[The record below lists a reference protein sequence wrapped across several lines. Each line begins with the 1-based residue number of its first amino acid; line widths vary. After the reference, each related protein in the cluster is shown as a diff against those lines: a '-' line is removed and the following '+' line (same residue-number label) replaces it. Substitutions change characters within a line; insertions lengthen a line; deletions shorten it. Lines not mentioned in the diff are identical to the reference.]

1 MLRQTVP
8 ISLWCRMLYL
18 TAMTRSFLDM
28 STMPAASKNP
38 TAPLATPPS
47 ATDLRPEAT
56 SAPPSGIVDVVNHG
70 RTKPGLIPLWVG
82 EGDLSTPAF
91 ITDAATRSL
100 SAGETFYTY
109 QRGIP
114 ELREALA
121 RYDERVY
128 GAPTSPERFFVT
140 GSGMQA
146 VQLAVRMIAGVG
158 DEVLI
163 PTPAWPNFGA
173 AIGVNGATAVG
184 VPMEFGNNGVTL
196 DLDRLAAAVTP
207 RTRAL
212 AINTPANPT
221 GWTASREELAGIL
234 ALARKHGLWIIAD
247 EIYGRF
253 MLDGAERAPSF
264 HDIMADDDKI
274 LFVQTFSK
282 NWAMTGW
289 RLGWIECHPSL
300 GDTVENLIQYS
311 SSGVATFVQRAGIAA
326 LDHGESFVQHQIAR
340 AKAGRDIVCN
350 GLAATGRVLFA
361 RPTGAFYLYFG
372 VEGEMDSTAL
382 AKRLVDE
389 ANVGLAPGRAFG
401 PHGEGFLR
409 LCFARKAE
417 DLEEA
422 TARLARAIA

>member
-1 MLRQTVP
+1 M
-8 ISLWCRMLYL
+8 
-18 TAMTRSFLDM
+18 TAS
-28 STMPAASKNP
+28 SI
-38 TAPLATPPS
+38 
-47 ATDLRPEAT
+47 DLRPLIRQEAAD
-56 SAPPSGIVDVVNHG
+56 APPSGIVEVSNYG
-70 RTKPGLIPLWVG
+70 RGRPGLIPLWVG
-82 EGDLSTPAF
+82 EGDMPTPAF

-100 SAGETFYTY
+100 AAGETFYTW
-109 QRGIP
+109 QKGIP
-114 ELREALA
+114 ELREAIS
-121 RYDERVY
+121 RYMSRIY
-128 GAPTSPERFFVT
+128 GQNLSTDRFHVT
-140 GSGMQA
+140 IGGMQA
-146 VQLAVRMIAGVG
+146 LQIATRLAAGEG
-158 DEVLI
+158 DEVLV
-163 PTPAWPNFGA
+163 PSPAWPNFTGA
-173 AIGVNGATAVG
+173 IMVAGGTPVDVPMTLAGNGAD
-184 VPMEFGNNGVTL
+184 EQWLL
-196 DLDRLAAAVTP
+196 DIERLEKAVTA
-207 RTRAL
+207 RTK
-212 AINTPANPT
+212 AIVINSPSNPT
-221 GWTASREELAGIL
+221 GWTASRAELEGVL
-234 ALARKHGLWIIAD
+234 ALSRRHGLWIIAD

-253 MLDGAERAPSF
+253 MLDGTERAPSF

-300 GDTVENLIQYS
+300 GDTIENLIQYS

-340 AKAGRDIVCN
+340 ARAGRDIVCN

-372 VEGEMDSTAL
+372 VEGETDSTAL

-401 PHGEGFLR
+401 PHGEGYLR

>member
-1 MLRQTVP
+1 M
-8 ISLWCRMLYL
+8 
-18 TAMTRSFLDM
+18 TAS
-28 STMPAASKNP
+28 SI
-38 TAPLATPPS
+38 
-47 ATDLRPEAT
+47 DLRPLIRQEAAD
-56 SAPPSGIVDVVNHG
+56 APPSGIVEVSNYG
-70 RTKPGLIPLWVG
+70 RGRPGLIPLWVG
-82 EGDLSTPAF
+82 EGDMPTPAF

-100 SAGETFYTY
+100 AAGETFYTW
-109 QRGIP
+109 QKGIP
-114 ELREALA
+114 DLREAIS
-121 RYDERVY
+121 RYMSRIY
-128 GAPTSPERFFVT
+128 GQNLSTDRFHVT
-140 GSGMQA
+140 IGGMQA
-146 VQLAVRMIAGVG
+146 LQIAMRLAAGEG
-158 DEVLI
+158 DEVLV
-163 PTPAWPNFGA
+163 PSPAWPNFTGA
-173 AIGVNGATAVG
+173 IMVAGGTPVDVPMTLAGNGAD
-184 VPMEFGNNGVTL
+184 EQWLL
-196 DLDRLAAAVTP
+196 DIERLEKAVTA
-207 RTRAL
+207 RTK
-212 AINTPANPT
+212 AIVINSPSNPT
-221 GWTASREELAGIL
+221 GWTASRAELEGVL
-234 ALARKHGLWIIAD
+234 ALSRRHGLWIIAD

-253 MLDGAERAPSF
+253 MLDGTERAPSF

-300 GDTVENLIQYS
+300 GDTIENLIQYS

-340 AKAGRDIVCN
+340 ARAGRDIVCN

-372 VEGEMDSTAL
+372 VEGETDSTAL

-401 PHGEGFLR
+401 PHGEGYLR

>member
-1 MLRQTVP
+1 M
-8 ISLWCRMLYL
+8 
-18 TAMTRSFLDM
+18 TAS
-28 STMPAASKNP
+28 SI
-38 TAPLATPPS
+38 
-47 ATDLRPEAT
+47 DLRPLIRQEAAD
-56 SAPPSGIVDVVNHG
+56 APPSGIVEVSNYG
-70 RTKPGLIPLWVG
+70 RGRPGLIPLWVG
-82 EGDLSTPAF
+82 EGDMPTPAF

-100 SAGETFYTY
+100 AAGETFYTW
-109 QRGIP
+109 QKGIP
-114 ELREALA
+114 DLREAIS
-121 RYDERVY
+121 RYMSRIY
-128 GAPTSPERFFVT
+128 GQNLGTDRFHVT
-140 GSGMQA
+140 IGGMQA
-146 VQLAVRMIAGVG
+146 LQIATRLAAGEG
-158 DEVLI
+158 DEVLV
-163 PTPAWPNFGA
+163 PSPAWPNFTGA
-173 AIGVNGATAVG
+173 IMVAGGTPVD
-184 VPMEFGNNGVTL
+184 VPMTLAGNGSDEQWLL
-196 DLDRLAAAVTP
+196 DIERLEKAVTA
-207 RTRAL
+207 RTK
-212 AINTPANPT
+212 AIVINSPSNPT
-221 GWTASREELAGIL
+221 GWTASRAELEGVL
-234 ALARKHGLWIIAD
+234 ALSRRHGLWIIAD

-253 MLDGAERAPSF
+253 MLDGTERAPSF

-300 GDTVENLIQYS
+300 GDTIENLIQYS

-340 AKAGRDIVCN
+340 ARAGRDIVCN

-372 VEGEMDSTAL
+372 VEGETDSTAL
-382 AKRLVDE
+382 AKRLVVE

-401 PHGEGFLR
+401 PHGEGYLR